1 MELRFLDFG
10 GRGMYKKANL
20 EVSSLG
26 HWVDGNAVICEIKW
40 RKRSRQEMKRSVCS
54 QYLELTAASLGS
66 SVEVLSG
73 FPISI
78 HPPEHQ
84 RKQSNLSHHLHLVR
98 RIAAAFHVPTVGKP
112 HDAVSISEWLVGTGS
127 VCG

>member
-1 MELRFLDFG
+1 
-10 GRGMYKKANL
+10 
-20 EVSSLG
+20 
-26 HWVDGNAVICEIKW
+26 
-40 RKRSRQEMKRSVCS
+40 MKRSVCS

-73 FPISI
+73 FPISV

-98 RIAAAFHVPTVGKP
+98 RIAAGFHVPTVGKP
-112 HDAVSISEWLVGTGS
+112 RDAVSISEWLVGTGS
-127 VCG
+127 VCGWILLWLMIVLLAVFRASDLSATWPRMQNC